1 MSVSLVHLGELNM
14 NVKDFENLKKKQEE
28 LQLQKAREEAKLESL
43 EKEIEGYKKQ
53 LADLGITDLDHA
65 EDLLKQKEKELKEQ
79 YDAIT
84 AMLKEVE

>member
-1 MSVSLVHLGELNM
+1 M